1 MAEPILELRHVCKRF
16 GRAVPADDVSLSIE
30 AGEFFTFLGPSGS
43 GKSTL
48 LRIVAGLEHADAGQ
62 VLLRGRDV
70 GDVPPWRRHLGMVF
84 QQYANFPH
92 MNVAQNVAYGL
103 RRRGLSRAEIRAR
116 VAELLDLVGLA
127 GFEER
132 RVTQLSGGEQQR
144 VAIARALAPRPELL
158 LLDEPLAAL
167 DEKIRREMQGELTK
181 IQEATGTTF
190 VYVTHDQEEAL
201 TMSDRIAVLNR
212 GRCVQIDEP
221 ERIFRFPR
229 TRFVAGFFRGCNVL
243 EARIER
249 DDHGIALVL
258 GGGRLA
264 LRKSDGRAGRQ
275 GVAVRGESLLLGEPA
290 QGADLV
296 LPAVLDRITY
306 RGVYRDYRVRLDDG
320 EALSATLTQR
330 LPLAEG
336 SRVEVGI
343 RADEIQA
350 SPEPAPF
357 ELVLPAT
364 ARPPSGSATSA
375 AARIL
380 FLAAEGLVPEEAAV
394 GIEPKNPGVA
404 LALRFCV
411 ARDGEA
417 AVRQRH

>member
-1 MAEPILELRHVCKRF
+1 MAEPILELRHVRKRF
-16 GRAVPADDVSLSIE
+16 GRAVPADDVSLAVE

-48 LRIVAGLEHADAGQ
+48 LRIVAGLEHADSGQ

-103 RRRGLSRAEIRAR
+103 RRRGLSRAEIGAR

-127 GFEER
+127 GFEQR

-167 DEKIRREMQGELTK
+167 DEKIRREMQGELTN

-212 GRCVQIDEP
+212 GRCVQVDAP
-221 ERIFRFPR
+221 ERIFRLPR

-243 EARIER
+243 DARIER
-249 DDHGIALVL
+249 D
-258 GGGRLA
+258 GGGA
-264 LRKSDGRAGRQ
+264 LRPCRPPAGHGRRRRTAPGPRR
-275 GVAVRGESLLLGEPA
+275 VAVRGESLLLGEQA
-290 QGADLV
+290 RGAELV
-296 LPAVLDRITY
+296 LPAVLERITY
-306 RGVYRDYRVRLDDG
+306 RGVYQDYRLRLDDG
-320 EALSATLTQR
+320 QELSATLTQR
-330 LPLAEG
+330 LPLVAG

-343 RADEIQA
+343 RADEI
-350 SPEPAPF
+350 
-357 ELVLPAT
+357 VL
-364 ARPPSGSATSA
+364 
-375 AARIL
+375 L
-380 FLAAEGLVPEEAAV
+380 EE
-394 GIEPKNPGVA
+394 
-404 LALRFCV
+404 
-411 ARDGEA
+411 D
-417 AVRQRH
+417 